1 MTDVS
6 ESRLPGVGMRYEFLT
21 RSGDRLAVVAH
32 RSGRRDVYRADRN
45 DPDAYHE
52 VLELTDDESRT
63 LSELLGGSRVTRE
76 LSRLRQSVQGLA
88 IDWLP
93 VDPDSPYAGGTIGD
107 TGART
112 RTGVSIV
119 AVMRGDQAIPAPGPD
134 FDLQAGDTIVVVGE
148 PRGIEALVALLHE
161 G

>member
-21 RSGDRLAVVAH
+21 RSGDRVAVVAH
-32 RSGRRDVYRADRN
+32 RSGRRDVYLGDRS
-45 DPDAYHE
+45 DTDAYHE
-52 VLELTDDESRT
+52 VLDLTDDESRT

-76 LSRLRQSVQGLA
+76 LSRLRQAVQGLA

-107 TGART
+107 TGTRT

-119 AVMRGDQAIPAPGPD
+119 AVMRGDEAIPAPGPD
-134 FDLQAGDTIVVVGE
+134 FGLLAGDTLVVVGE
-148 PRGIEALVALLHE
+148 PRGIEALVTLLHA